1 MNQIFI
7 GQSTQFTNSPQT
19 FNIQFDEAD
28 KYLQI
33 LRADH
38 FAKVTISLPENIQ

>member
-1 MNQIFI
+1 MNQIYI
-7 GQSTQFTNSPQT
+7 GQSAQFINSPQT

-33 LRADH
+33 LRPDY
-38 FAKVTISLPENIQ
+38 FAKVTISLPESIL